1 MGRRCCSWFS
11 WTQDAAAVTR
21 QVTLWILIAAAAVQ
35 GDEGSAYLDEKETQV
50 LLLAKQVEANYAQ
63 TCALVESCASAANCS
78 RHACSPLLGESQSNT
93 IQCVDVFNNKY
104 CTNEPGNGTCTHLKA
119 NYGRSYLRLPPGT
132 DLTNVPAAMGNSICS
147 QRLLD
152 STFQTMSYP
161 SVFTYV
167 YFGAVD
173 GTWRSFPGRESST
186 SDCLGYDP
194 RIRPWYIEG
203 ISVTK
208 NLVVLIDAGASMTN
222 VLSTQ
227 FLMETTYLAA
237 AQSITQKAL
246 LQTLSA
252 QDYVN
257 IIVFNSTGATQ
268 LSPDPVLV
276 RNSDL
281 SDPTDHSELKSLITS
296 LNNQEGSSQAGASNL
311 TAAIMAA
318 FTNFNAHALK
328 IIVVLTDGVFASSE
342 NVTLP
347 ESLLLAS
354 NVKILLYKLP
364 QADDLDIYL
373 SNNSLLNSI
382 CRVNGTFEVIQK
394 DLTNPLYT
402 VRSYFSYLAATLEV
416 AVNGKPL
423 WSNIYQDFEGIG
435 YNITSVTSPAFGS
448 DGQLLGVAAITVY
461 INELGTLTDL
471 VTTALQNRTKGNVYP
486 TIVIANCSIATASNS
501 IPAAQQCGS
510 IAPPANGGL
519 CNMTDFTSSL
529 ESMSCCSTCSAPGNA
544 STVIIAAV
552 NSPSR
557 TVPKYVGAIV
567 GGTIAGGLVV
577 LVGMSVLR
585 RGFCFSREN
594 HNPSVLS
601 SESEVVT
608 MSVLSR
614 VFCFSK
620 GNHNPIVS
628 SSERKQ
634 QDDIQE
640 DRESPAEDSDMPL
653 PPQRD

>member
-1 MGRRCCSWFS
+1 MDRGCCSWFS

-21 QVTLWILIAAAAVQ
+21 LVTLWILIAAAAVQ

-50 LLLAKQVEANYAQ
+50 LLLAKQVEVNDAQ

-132 DLTNVPAAMGNSICS
+132 DLTNVSAAMGNSICS

-173 GTWRSFPGRESST
+173 GTWRSFPGRESRT

-257 IIVFNSTGATQ
+257 IIMFNSTGATQ

-281 SDPTDHSELKSLITS
+281 SDPTDHPELKSLITS

-347 ESLLLAS
+347 EILLLAS

-382 CRVNGTFEVIQK
+382 CRVNGTFEVIQE

-402 VRSYFSYLAATLEV
+402 GRYYSYSRIKRDKILIDNLCDGGAGVVTLKIK
-416 AVNGKPL
+416 A
-423 WSNIYQDFEGIG
+423 
-435 YNITSVTSPAFGS
+435 AFGS

-510 IAPPANGGL
+510 ISPPANGGL

-529 ESMSCCSTCSAPGNA
+529 ESMSC
-544 STVIIAAV
+544 AAHAV
-552 NSPSR
+552 HQ
-557 TVPKYVGAIV
+557 A
-567 GGTIAGGLVV
+567 
-577 LVGMSVLR
+577 MQ
-585 RGFCFSREN
+585 
-594 HNPSVLS
+594 VLS
-601 SESEVVT
+601 S
-608 MSVLSR
+608 L
-614 VFCFSK
+614 
-620 GNHNPIVS
+620 
-628 SSERKQ
+628 Q
-634 QDDIQE
+634 Q
-640 DRESPAEDSDMPL
+640 
-653 PPQRD
+653 